1 MKTIILY
8 YSNHHGNT
16 KKLVDAIQ
24 ASDPENVEILDVTT
38 AGPKDLSG
46 YDLIGVAS
54 GIYAGNFG
62 KPLLNYMSENLPAG
76 KKVFILFTSA
86 MNRASLS
93 SSAKKVIEEKKCQ
106 AVGQYSCPG
115 YSCPGYNT
123 FGPFKLIG
131 GTAKGHPTKEE
142 LDAAVEFYKGL

>member
-1 MKTIILY
+1 MATRRSLWMRCGGEK
-8 YSNHHGNT
+8 YSPKLLDNLKAITKARIFNT
-16 KKLVDAIQ
+16 YG
-24 ASDPENVEILDVTT
+24 PTEITVSCNAKELTNADMVC
-38 AGPKDLSG
+38 
-46 YDLIGVAS
+46 V
-54 GIYAGNFG
+54 G

-115 YSCPGYNT
+115 YNT

>member
-54 GIYAGNFG
+54 HSFHKRDEQGRSFFVRQEGHRG
-62 KPLLNYMSENLPAG
+62 
-76 KKVFILFTSA
+76 
-86 MNRASLS
+86 
-93 SSAKKVIEEKKCQ
+93 EE
-106 AVGQYSCPG
+106 VPG
-115 YSCPGYNT
+115 SGS
-123 FGPFKLIG
+123 
-131 GTAKGHPTKEE
+131 
-142 LDAAVEFYKGL
+142 V

>member
-16 KKLVDAIQ
+16 KKLVDAIA

-46 YDLIGVAS
+46 YEWIGVAS

-62 KPLLNYMSENLPAG
+62 KPLLNYMRDNLPEG
-76 KKVFILFTSA
+76 KNVFILFTSA
-86 MNRASLS
+86 FNLDSHS
-93 SSAKKVIEEKKCQ
+93 SSARKVIEEKKCH
-106 AVGQYSCPG
+106 VMGQYN
-115 YSCPGYNT
+115 CPGYNT
-123 FGPFKLIG
+123 FGPFKLMG

-142 LDAAVEFYKGL
+142 LDRAVKFYKNL

>member
-1 MKTIILY
+1 M
-8 YSNHHGNT
+8 
-16 KKLVDAIQ
+16 
-24 ASDPENVEILDVTT
+24 
-38 AGPKDLSG
+38 
-46 YDLIGVAS
+46 AS

-115 YSCPGYNT
+115 YNT

>member
-16 KKLVDAIQ
+16 KKLVDAIA

-46 YDLIGVAS
+46 YEWIGVAS

-62 KPLLNYMSENLPAG
+62 KPLLNYMKNNLPEG
-76 KKVFILFTSA
+76 KNVFILFTSA
-86 MNRASLS
+86 MNLDSLS
-93 SSAKKVIEEKKCQ
+93 SSARKVIEEKKCY
-106 AVGQYSCPG
+106 VMGQYN
-115 YSCPGYNT
+115 CPGYNT
-123 FGPFKLIG
+123 FGPFKLMG

-142 LDAAVEFYKGL
+142 LDGAVKFYKNL

>member
-16 KKLVDAIQ
+16 KKLVDAIA

-46 YDLIGVAS
+46 YEWIGVAS

-62 KPLLNYMSENLPAG
+62 KPILNYMKEKTYLFYLPVLSIWIAFHLQQERSL
-76 KKVFILFTSA
+76 KRRSA
-86 MNRASLS
+86 M
-93 SSAKKVIEEKKCQ
+93 
-106 AVGQYSCPG
+106 
-115 YSCPGYNT
+115 
-123 FGPFKLIG
+123 
-131 GTAKGHPTKEE
+131 
-142 LDAAVEFYKGL
+142 

>member
-46 YDLIGVAS
+46 YDLIG
-54 GIYAGNFG
+54 
-62 KPLLNYMSENLPAG
+62 
-76 KKVFILFTSA
+76 
-86 MNRASLS
+86 ASLS

-106 AVGQYSCPG
+106 AVGQ

>member
-16 KKLVDAIQ
+16 KKLVDAIA

-46 YDLIGVAS
+46 YEWIGVAS

-62 KPLLNYMSENLPAG
+62 KPLLNYMRDNLPEG
-76 KKVFILFTSA
+76 KNVFILFTSA
-86 MNRASLS
+86 FNLDSLS
-93 SSAKKVIEEKKCQ
+93 SSARKVIEEKKCY
-106 AVGQYSCPG
+106 VMGQYN
-115 YSCPGYNT
+115 CPGYNT

-142 LDAAVEFYKGL
+142 LDGAVKFYKNL

>member
-24 ASDPENVEILDVTT
+24 ASDVTT

-86 MNRASLS
+86 MNKASLS

-106 AVGQYSCPG
+106 AVGQ

>member
-24 ASDPENVEILDVTT
+24 SSDPNNVDTLDVTK

-46 YDLIGVAS
+46 YEWIGVAS

-62 KPLLNYMSENLPAG
+62 KPLLNYMKENLPAG
-76 KKVFILFTSA
+76 KNVFILFTSA
-86 MNRASLS
+86 MDLDSLS
-93 SSAKKVIEEKKCQ
+93 SSARKIIEEKKCL
-106 AVGQYSCPG
+106 VIGQ

-131 GTAKGHPTKEE
+131 GTSKGHPTKEE
-142 LDAAVEFYKGL
+142 IDGAVKFYKNL

>member
-46 YDLIGVAS
+46 YDL
-54 GIYAGNFG
+54 
-62 KPLLNYMSENLPAG
+62 ENLPAG
-76 KKVFILFTSA
+76 KKVFIIFTSA

-93 SSAKKVIEEKKCQ
+93 SSAKKVIEEKNCQ
-106 AVGQYSCPG
+106 AVGQ

>member
-16 KKLVDAIQ
+16 KKLVDAIA

-46 YDLIGVAS
+46 YEWIGVAS

-62 KPLLNYMSENLPAG
+62 KTILNYMKENLPEG
-76 KKVFILFTSA
+76 KNVFILFTSA
-86 MNRASLS
+86 FNMDSLS
-93 SSAKKVIEEKKCQ
+93 SSARKVIEEKKCH
-106 AVGQYSCPG
+106 VMGQYN
-115 YSCPGYNT
+115 CPGYNT
-123 FGPFKLIG
+123 FGPFKFIG

-142 LDAAVEFYKGL
+142 LDGAVKFYKNL

>member
-62 KPLLNYMSENLPAG
+62 KPLLNYMSEIHSFHKRYEQGQSFLICQKSHRG
-76 KKVFILFTSA
+76 
-86 MNRASLS
+86 
-93 SSAKKVIEEKKCQ
+93 EE
-106 AVGQYSCPG
+106 VPG
-115 YSCPGYNT
+115 SGS
-123 FGPFKLIG
+123 
-131 GTAKGHPTKEE
+131 
-142 LDAAVEFYKGL
+142 V

>member
-16 KKLVDAIQ
+16 KKLVDAIA

-46 YDLIGVAS
+46 YEWIGVAS

-62 KPLLNYMSENLPAG
+62 KPILNYMKENLPEG
-76 KKVFILFTSA
+76 KNVFILFTSA
-86 MNRASLS
+86 FNMDSLS
-93 SSAKKVIEEKKCQ
+93 SSARKVIEEKKCH
-106 AVGQYSCPG
+106 VMGQYN
-115 YSCPGYNT
+115 CPGYNT

-131 GTAKGHPTKEE
+131 GTSKGHPTKEE
-142 LDAAVEFYKGL
+142 LDGAVKFYKNL

>member
-46 YDLIGVAS
+46 YDLIGVVHSFHKRYEQGQSFLICQKSHRGEEVPGS
-54 GIYAGNFG
+54 G
-62 KPLLNYMSENLPAG
+62 S
-76 KKVFILFTSA
+76 V
-86 MNRASLS
+86 
-93 SSAKKVIEEKKCQ
+93 
-106 AVGQYSCPG
+106 
-115 YSCPGYNT
+115 
-123 FGPFKLIG
+123 
-131 GTAKGHPTKEE
+131 
-142 LDAAVEFYKGL
+142 

>member
-86 MNRASLS
+86 MNKASLS

-106 AVGQYSCPG
+106 AVGQ

-142 LDAAVEFYKGL
+142 LDAAVEFYKEL

>member
-16 KKLVDAIQ
+16 KKLVDAIA

-38 AGPKDLSG
+38 AGQKDLSG
-46 YDLIGVAS
+46 YECIGVAS

-62 KPLLNYMSENLPAG
+62 KPLLNYMRDNLPEG
-76 KKVFILFTSA
+76 KNVFILFTSA
-86 MNRASLS
+86 LNLDSLS
-93 SSAKKVIEEKKCQ
+93 SSARKVIEEKKCH
-106 AVGQYSCPG
+106 VMGQYN
-115 YSCPGYNT
+115 CPGYNT
-123 FGPFKLIG
+123 FGPFKLMG

-142 LDAAVEFYKGL
+142 LDGAVKFYKNL

>member
-16 KKLVDAIQ
+16 KKLVDAIA

-46 YDLIGVAS
+46 YEWIGVAS

-62 KPLLNYMSENLPAG
+62 KPILNYMKENLPEG
-76 KKVFILFTSA
+76 KNVFILFTSA
-86 MNRASLS
+86 FNMDSLS
-93 SSAKKVIEEKKCQ
+93 SSARKVIEEKKCH
-106 AVGQYSCPG
+106 VMGQYN
-115 YSCPGYNT
+115 CPGYNT
-123 FGPFKLIG
+123 FGPFKLMG

-142 LDAAVEFYKGL
+142 LDRAVKFYKNL

>member
-46 YDLIGVAS
+46 YDLIG
-54 GIYAGNFG
+54 I
-62 KPLLNYMSENLPAG
+62 
-76 KKVFILFTSA
+76 
-86 MNRASLS
+86 
-93 SSAKKVIEEKKCQ
+93 
-106 AVGQYSCPG
+106 
-115 YSCPGYNT
+115 
-123 FGPFKLIG
+123 
-131 GTAKGHPTKEE
+131 
-142 LDAAVEFYKGL
+142 

>member
-76 KKVFILFTSA
+76 KKVFILFLQKKSSRRRSA
-86 MNRASLS
+86 RQWVSIAAPGTILLDRLS
-93 SSAKKVIEEKKCQ
+93 
-106 AVGQYSCPG
+106 
-115 YSCPGYNT
+115 
-123 FGPFKLIG
+123 
-131 GTAKGHPTKEE
+131 
-142 LDAAVEFYKGL
+142 

>member
-16 KKLVDAIQ
+16 KKLVDAIA

-46 YDLIGVAS
+46 YEWIGVAS

-62 KPLLNYMSENLPAG
+62 KPILNYMKENLPEG
-76 KKVFILFTSA
+76 KNVFILFTSA
-86 MNRASLS
+86 FNMDSLS
-93 SSAKKVIEEKKCQ
+93 SSARKVIEEKKCH
-106 AVGQYSCPG
+106 VMGQYN
-115 YSCPGYNT
+115 CPGYNT
-123 FGPFKLIG
+123 FGPFKFIG

-142 LDAAVEFYKGL
+142 LDGAVKFYKNL

>member
-62 KPLLNYMSENLPAG
+62 KPLL
-76 KKVFILFTSA
+76 
-86 MNRASLS
+86 
-93 SSAKKVIEEKKCQ
+93 
-106 AVGQYSCPG
+106 
-115 YSCPGYNT
+115 YNT